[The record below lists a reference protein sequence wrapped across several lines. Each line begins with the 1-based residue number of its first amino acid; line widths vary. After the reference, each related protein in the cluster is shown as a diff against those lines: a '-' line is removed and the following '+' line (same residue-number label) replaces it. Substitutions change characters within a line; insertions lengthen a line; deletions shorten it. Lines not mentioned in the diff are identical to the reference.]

1 MTQTSELADVK
12 KEPTNYPIV
21 VKSHNGH
28 YFAVCPVLGVVAE
41 GERVDDVYLAARSQ
55 IDEVVARYGRAG
67 LALPAPD
74 ANTPTFS
81 VNPTREVSIFALK
94 TAIAGVVAAGVL
106 ILVSLPVTGA
116 LREVIGFTRTAGYKL
131 QASIEQKLKPESISQ
146 SIRNL
151 AATLQQITPERR
163 AELRES
169 LRAIAIELQPY
180 ASEIHPLFTAP
191 DGDQGADGV
200 HKSQVPPSAP

>member
-12 KEPTNYPIV
+12 KESPNYPIV

-28 YFAVCPVLGVVAE
+28 YFAVCPALGVVAE
-41 GERVDDVYLAARSQ
+41 GERIDDVYLTARSQ

-67 LALPAPD
+67 LALPPPN
-74 ANTPTFS
+74 ANMPTFS

-106 ILVSLPVTGA
+106 ILVSLPLTGA
-116 LREVIGFTRTAGYKL
+116 LREVNGFARTAGYKL

-146 SIRNL
+146 SVRGL

-191 DGDQGADGV
+191 DDGQGANGLR
-200 HKSQVPPSAP
+200 KNQIPPSTP